1 MREKQ
6 FLAANQYPLFMKL
19 HCRKSIVMLV
29 SMFLFVQSQAQVI
42 ISQYYEGTG
51 TNKWIELTNLGNSAV
66 NTASPQLRL
75 GIWSVAGST
84 GNIAFSGAP
93 SATLDLN
100 VVIPAKGSVLIGNP
114 INGSEI
120 SYLTAAS
127 ALQTST
133 NVIGFNGNDGV
144 ALLNASNTVLDRF
157 GTGINATDISY
168 VRKTTVT
175 AQSATYVATQW
186 TSATIATVQAAAANN
201 ANRLGFHLLAQCVAP
216 NAPTALTF
224 SGISTSNING
234 SFTGSNADGY
244 LIVQSAS
251 SSLSTLPVDGTTY
264 AAGASLGGGTVLSV
278 GNATSFTSS
287 SLAASTTYY
296 FFVFGYNDLTC
307 TGAPAYQAAA
317 LSGNA
322 TTNTAGGGGTGSL
335 NYYFGNLHAHS
346 SYSDGNKDDLTKIP
360 TDDYAFAKTSLCM
373 DFLGLSE
380 HNHVAAGMQ
389 LSDWQPGIVQA
400 QAATSANFVALHG
413 MEWGVI
419 SGGGHVIVYG
429 IDSLIGWDAGQYQ
442 IFVAKN
448 TYTGSA
454 GLFNRV
460 NLHGGNAI
468 AYLAH
473 PNSTDFNNL
482 ANVAYD
488 VQADNAVVGTNV
500 ESGPAFST
508 NITYTNPASMG
519 DVGYYQTLLSK
530 GYHVGPTIDH
540 DNHNLTFGKT
550 AKSRLVIMA
559 SSLSETNLLD
569 GMKRMRFYASE
580 DCAAKINFTIND
592 QPMGSDFRGSSSPVI
607 AVGTVTTSPVSSI
620 KLMFGIAGSGTT
632 ATMIASSTT
641 GSLNFT
647 HTALGTLQTGY
658 YYCDIL
664 ETDGK
669 RILTSPIWY
678 TKDAIVLRSNS
689 VNSFFAVNERADVLL
704 KWTAE
709 NESLDEQYIV
719 ERSIDGGRSFE
730 VIKIIDGVGKQN
742 FAHTY
747 AMEDN
752 APKSGLLYYRLTQ
765 KNQLGQTVFSSV
777 KVVDRSAEPKAYFS
791 VFPNPVAGIL
801 YVEINALEATSTNIE
816 VFDQLGRRLMT
827 QKINLSQGLQNEQID
842 MSKLPAGTYIVKL
855 MMGNQVM
862 SKLVNKL

>member
-1 MREKQ
+1 
-6 FLAANQYPLFMKL
+6 
-19 HCRKSIVMLV
+19 
-29 SMFLFVQSQAQVI
+29 MFLFVQSQAQVI

-51 TNKWIELTNLGNSAV
+51 TNKWIELTNLGNSPV

-84 GNIAFSGAP
+84 GNIAFTGAP

-100 VVIPAKGSVLIGNP
+100 VIIPAKGSVLIGNP
-114 INGSEI
+114 INGTEI
-120 SYLTAAS
+120 SYLTSAS
-127 ALQTST
+127 AVQTST

-144 ALLNASNTVLDRF
+144 ALLNSGNTVLDRF

-186 TSATIATVQAAAANN
+186 TSATIVTVQTAASNN

-244 LIVQSAS
+244 LVIRSSSAS
-251 SSLSTLPVDGTTY
+251 LTASLVDGTTY
-264 AAGASLGGGTVLSV
+264 ATGAALGGGTVVSV
-278 GNATSFTSS
+278 GSSTSFSNTG
-287 SLAASTTYY
+287 LTASTTYY

-307 TGAPAYQAAA
+307 KGAPAYQAAA
-317 LSGNA
+317 LTGNA
-322 TTNTAGGGGTGSL
+322 TTSTAGGTGSL

-360 TDDYAFAKTSLCM
+360 SDDYAFAKTSLCM

-429 IDSLIGWDAGQYQ
+429 IDSLIGWDAGQNQ

-460 NLHGGNAI
+460 NLHGGNAL

-473 PNSTDFNNL
+473 PNSADFNNL
-482 ANVAYD
+482 SNIAYD
-488 VQADNAVVGTNV
+488 VDADNAVVGSSV

-508 NITYTNPASMG
+508 NITYTNPASMS
-519 DVGYYQTLLSK
+519 DVGYYQKMLAK
-530 GYHVGPTIDH
+530 GYHIGPTIDH

-550 AKSRLVIMA
+550 ARTRLVIMA
-559 SSLSETNLLD
+559 PTLSEANLLD
-569 GMKRMRFYASE
+569 GMRRMRFYASE
-580 DCAAKINFTIND
+580 DCAAKINFTINN
-592 QPMGSDFRGSSSPVI
+592 QPMGSDFRSSSSPVI
-607 AVGTVTTSPVSSI
+607 AVGTITTNPVNSI
-620 KLMFGIAGSGTT
+620 KLMFGIAGSGTN

-658 YYCDIL
+658 YYCDIT
-664 ETDGK
+664 ETDGT

-689 VNSFFAVNERADVLL
+689 VNSFFAVNEKTDVML

-709 NESLDEQYIV
+709 NEAMDEHYVV
-719 ERSIDGGRSFE
+719 ERSIDGGRTFE
-730 VIKIIDGVGKQN
+730 VIKTIGGVGQQN

-777 KVVDRSAEPKAYFS
+777 KVVDRSVEPKAYFV
-791 VFPNPVAGIL
+791 VFPNPVQGIL
-801 YVEINALEATSTNIE
+801 YMEINSLEATNTNIE

-827 QKINLSQGLQNEQID
+827 QKINVIAGLQNEQVD
-842 MSKLPAGTYIVKL
+842 MSKLPAGAYVVKL
-855 MMGNQVM
+855 TLNNQVLT
-862 SKLVNKL
+862 KLVNKL

>member
-1 MREKQ
+1 
-6 FLAANQYPLFMKL
+6 MKIF
-19 HCRKSIVMLV
+19 RSKSIAMLV
-29 SMFLFVQSQAQVI
+29 SIFFMVQSHAQVI

-51 TNKWIELTNLGNSAV
+51 TNKWIELTNLGNTSV
-66 NTASPQLRL
+66 NTTSPQLRL
-75 GIWSVAGST
+75 GIWSIAGST
-84 GNIAFSGAP
+84 GNITFTGAP

-114 INGSEI
+114 INGTEI
-120 SYLTAAS
+120 SYLSSAS
-127 ALQTST
+127 AVQTST

-157 GTGINATDISY
+157 GTGINAADISY

-175 AQSATYVATQW
+175 AQSTTYVATQW
-186 TSATIATVQAAAANN
+186 TSATIATVQAAASNN
-201 ANRLGFHLLAQCVAP
+201 VNRLGFHLLAQCVAP

-224 SGISTSNING
+224 SGITTTNING
-234 SFTGSNADGY
+234 AFTASNADGY
-244 LIVQSAS
+244 LVVRSTASTLSA
-251 SSLSTLPVDGTTY
+251 LPVDGTTY
-264 AAGASLGGGTVLSV
+264 TAGASLGGGTVVSV
-278 GNATSFTSS
+278 GNATSFASS
-287 SLAASTTYY
+287 GLTAATTYY
-296 FFVFGYNDLTC
+296 YFVFGYNDQTC
-307 TGAPAYQAAA
+307 TGAPAYQATS
-317 LSGNA
+317 LVGNA
-322 TTNTAGGGGTGSL
+322 TTSTAGSGTGTL

-360 TDDYAFAKTSLCM
+360 SDDYAFAKTSLCM

-380 HNHVAAGMQ
+380 HNHTGAGMQ

-400 QAATSANFVALHG
+400 QAATAANFVALHG

-429 IDSLIGWDAGQYQ
+429 LDSLIGWEANQYQ

-482 ANVAYD
+482 ANGAYD
-488 VQADNAVVGTNV
+488 VEADNAVVGTNV
-500 ESGPAFST
+500 ETGPAFST

-550 AKSRLVIMA
+550 TKSRLVIMA
-559 SSLSETNLLD
+559 ASLSEANLLD

-580 DCAAKINFTIND
+580 DCSAKINFTLNT

-607 AVGTVTTSPVSSI
+607 SVGTITTNPVNSI
-620 KLMFGIAGSGTT
+620 KLMFGIAGSGSV
-632 ATMIASSTT
+632 ATMLTSSTT

-658 YYCDIL
+658 YYCDIT
-664 ETDGK
+664 ETDGT

-689 VNSFFAVNERADVLL
+689 VNSFFAVNEKADVLL

-709 NESLDEQYIV
+709 NEAMDEQYIV
-719 ERSIDGGRSFE
+719 ERSTDGGRTFE
-730 VIKIIDGVGKQN
+730 IIKTIEGVGKQN

-747 AMEDN
+747 AMEDM

-777 KVVDRSAEPKAYFS
+777 KVVDRSVEPKAYFTA
-791 VFPNPVAGIL
+791 FPNPVQGVL
-801 YVEINALEATSTNIE
+801 YIEINAMEATNTNIE
-816 VFDQLGRRLMT
+816 VFDQLGRRLQT
-827 QKINLSQGLQNEQID
+827 QKVNLTEGLQNEQVD
-842 MSKLPAGTYIVKL
+842 MSKLPAGAYIVKL
-855 MMGNQVM
+855 MLGNQVLT
-862 SKLVNKL
+862 KLVNKL